1 MGEAGAVQQ
10 VGPLDRAAGEKRFNC
25 KFEEKTGNAWDA
37 RANFVSLVEFKL
49 NP

>member
-1 MGEAGAVQQ
+1 MGESGTVQQ
-10 VGPLDRAAGEKRFNC
+10 VGPMDRAAGEKQFNS
-25 KFEEKTGNAWDA
+25 KFKEKTGNAWDA